1 LGLENDLRR
10 VAREK
15 KVKLRPSRTNRN
27 RDAYYPQ
34 ITEKIRHDAAMMAE
48 HYELFYCLETSI
60 RDLIRAWLMEADKE
74 NWWDRFVVQF
84 IRDNAAA
91 NKKKETESGVT
102 PRSDDWLSYTNCGEL
117 GQIIAN
123 NWDLFSDMFSDPK
136 AVRDTITRL
145 SGRRLH
151 DGWSKTGVS
160 FPTGRSNSRCDAFR
174 RRISRAVLRC
184 VRVSGLICIFFVKC
198 EAGEASH
205 QKDEPGSDQKMRQ
218 FHNGPLGFTTAATIA
233 TSD

>member
-1 LGLENDLRR
+1 MSIEHSIKYFGLNNVGLENDLRR

-15 KVKLRPSRTNRN
+15 KVKLRPSRTKSN

-60 RDLIRAWLMEADKE
+60 RDLIRARLMEADKD

-84 IRDNAAA
+84 IRDNATA

-102 PRSDDWLSYTNCGEL
+102 PRSEDWLSYTNFGEL

-145 SGRRLH
+145 NTLRGPIAHCSMLAE
-151 DGWSKTGVS
+151 DE
-160 FPTGRSNSRCDAFR
+160 
-174 RRISRAVLRC
+174 VLRLKLSL
-184 VRVSGLICIFFVKC
+184 RDWFRLM
-198 EAGEASH
+198 E
-205 QKDEPGSDQKMRQ
+205 
-218 FHNGPLGFTTAATIA
+218 
-233 TSD
+233 

>member
-1 LGLENDLRR
+1 MSIEHSIKYFGLNNVGLENDLRR

-15 KVKLRPSRTNRN
+15 KIKLRPSRTNRN

-34 ITEKIRHDAAMMAE
+34 ITEQIRHDAAKMAE

-60 RDLIRAWLMEADKE
+60 RDLIRARLMEADKD
-74 NWWDRFVVQF
+74 NWWERFVVQF

-102 PRSDDWLSYTNCGEL
+102 PRSDDWLNYTNFGEL

-123 NWDLFSDMFSDPK
+123 NWELFSDMFSDPR

-145 SGRRLH
+145 NTL
-151 DGWSKTGVS
+151 
-160 FPTGRSNSRCDAFR
+160 
-174 RRISRAVLRC
+174 RAPIAHCSMLAEDEVLRLKLSL
-184 VRVSGLICIFFVKC
+184 RDWFRLM
-198 EAGEASH
+198 E
-205 QKDEPGSDQKMRQ
+205 
-218 FHNGPLGFTTAATIA
+218 
-233 TSD
+233 

>member
-1 LGLENDLRR
+1 MSIEHSIKYFGLNNVGLENDLRR

-15 KVKLRPSRTNRN
+15 KVKLRPSRTKSN

-34 ITEKIRHDAAMMAE
+34 ITEQIRHDAAMMAE

-60 RDLIRAWLMEADKE
+60 RDLIRARLMEADKD

-84 IRDNAAA
+84 IRDNATA

-102 PRSDDWLSYTNCGEL
+102 PRSEDWLSYTNFGEL

-145 SGRRLH
+145 NTLRGPIAHCSMLAE
-151 DGWSKTGVS
+151 DE
-160 FPTGRSNSRCDAFR
+160 
-174 RRISRAVLRC
+174 VLRLKLSL
-184 VRVSGLICIFFVKC
+184 RDWFRLM
-198 EAGEASH
+198 E
-205 QKDEPGSDQKMRQ
+205 
-218 FHNGPLGFTTAATIA
+218 
-233 TSD
+233 

>member
-1 LGLENDLRR
+1 
-10 VAREK
+10 
-15 KVKLRPSRTNRN
+15 
-27 RDAYYPQ
+27 
-34 ITEKIRHDAAMMAE
+34 MMAE

-60 RDLIRAWLMEADKE
+60 RDLIRARLMEADKE

-84 IRDNAAA
+84 IRDHAAA

-102 PRSDDWLSYTNCGEL
+102 PRSDDWLSYANFGEL

-136 AVRDTITRL
+136 AVCDTITRL

-160 FPTGRSNSRCDAFR
+160 FPTGRSNS
-174 RRISRAVLRC
+174 
-184 VRVSGLICIFFVKC
+184 
-198 EAGEASH
+198 
-205 QKDEPGSDQKMRQ
+205 
-218 FHNGPLGFTTAATIA
+218 
-233 TSD
+233 

>member
-1 LGLENDLRR
+1 MSMEHSIKYFGLNNVGLENDLRR

-15 KVKLRPSRTNRN
+15 KIKLRPSRTNRN

-34 ITEKIRHDAAMMAE
+34 ITEQIRHDAAMMAE

-60 RDLIRAWLMEADKE
+60 RDLIRARLMEADKD
-74 NWWDRFVVQF
+74 NWWERFVVQF

-102 PRSDDWLSYTNCGEL
+102 PRSDDWLSYTNFGEL

-123 NWDLFSDMFSDPK
+123 NWDLFSDMFSDQK

-145 SGRRLH
+145 NTL
-151 DGWSKTGVS
+151 
-160 FPTGRSNSRCDAFR
+160 
-174 RRISRAVLRC
+174 RAPIAHCSMLAEDEVLRLKLSL
-184 VRVSGLICIFFVKC
+184 RDWFRLM
-198 EAGEASH
+198 E
-205 QKDEPGSDQKMRQ
+205 
-218 FHNGPLGFTTAATIA
+218 
-233 TSD
+233 

>member
-1 LGLENDLRR
+1 MSMEHSIKYFGLNNIGLENDLRR

-15 KVKLRPSRTNRN
+15 KIKLRPSRTNRN

-60 RDLIRAWLMEADKE
+60 RDLIRARLMEADKD

-102 PRSDDWLSYTNCGEL
+102 PRSDDWLSYTNFGEL

-145 SGRRLH
+145 NTLRGPIAHCSMLAE
-151 DGWSKTGVS
+151 DE
-160 FPTGRSNSRCDAFR
+160 
-174 RRISRAVLRC
+174 VLRLKLSL
-184 VRVSGLICIFFVKC
+184 RDWFRLM
-198 EAGEASH
+198 E
-205 QKDEPGSDQKMRQ
+205 
-218 FHNGPLGFTTAATIA
+218 
-233 TSD
+233 

>member
-1 LGLENDLRR
+1 MSVEHSIKYFGLNNVGLENDLRR

-15 KVKLRPSRTNRN
+15 KVKLRSSRTKSN

-34 ITEKIRHDAAMMAE
+34 ITEQIRHDAAMMSE

-60 RDLIRAWLMEADKE
+60 RDLIRARLMEADKD
-74 NWWDRFVVQF
+74 NWWERFVVQF
-84 IRDNAAA
+84 IRDNASA

-102 PRSDDWLSYTNCGEL
+102 PRSDDWLSYTNFGEL

-145 SGRRLH
+145 NTL
-151 DGWSKTGVS
+151 
-160 FPTGRSNSRCDAFR
+160 
-174 RRISRAVLRC
+174 RAPIAHCSMLAEDEVLRLKLSL
-184 VRVSGLICIFFVKC
+184 RDWFRLM
-198 EAGEASH
+198 E
-205 QKDEPGSDQKMRQ
+205 
-218 FHNGPLGFTTAATIA
+218 
-233 TSD
+233 